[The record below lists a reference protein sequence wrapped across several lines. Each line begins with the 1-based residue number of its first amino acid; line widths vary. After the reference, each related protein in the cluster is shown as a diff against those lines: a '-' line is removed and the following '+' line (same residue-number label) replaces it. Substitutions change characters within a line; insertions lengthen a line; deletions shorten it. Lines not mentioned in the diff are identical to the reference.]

1 MTIDVSVLVIALALT
16 FLGYRA
22 GLLSQGVRIAALLG
36 VVFASPFVA
45 AVLRTALF
53 GESQVTVP
61 LIEGICLF
69 MAGIVLYVGIS
80 LSGWLAIKTMRAASD
95 ALTTTDRFGGALVG
109 LLKALV
115 IVYLLVFIA
124 LFFESALAKHDPDDR
139 LRMRDGHATQFVRE
153 NNVLAPWHLPD
164 LVHLHSMIRVA
175 QLAEENQNLKA
186 LRDHGK
192 AADVL
197 RLKEVSE
204 LVKDQTLRDAAQ
216 KRDFLILLQEQRV
229 RDLLKNTDVMDDI
242 RAVSWDEIETSLTLP
257 DPRQT

>member
-53 GESQVTVP
+53 GESQVAVP
-61 LIEGICLF
+61 IIEGFCLF
-69 MAGIVLYVGIS
+69 LAGTVLYAGIS
-80 LSGWLAIKTMRAASD
+80 LSGWLAIKTVRAASD
-95 ALTTTDRFGGALVG
+95 ALTTTDRFGGAFVG
-109 LLKALV
+109 FLKALG
-115 IVYLLVFIA
+115 IVYLLVFVA

-153 NNVLAPWHLPD
+153 HNVLAPWHLPD

-175 QLAEENQNLKA
+175 QIAEESGNLKA

-197 RLKEVSE
+197 RITEVKS
-204 LVKDQTLRDAAQ
+204 LVNDETLRQAAQ

-229 RDLLKNTDVMDDI
+229 RDLLKNNDVMDDV
-242 RAVSWDEIETSLTLP
+242 RAVPWAEIETSLALP
-257 DPRQT
+257 DSGQT